1 MKNAHERFG
10 FAEFEKKLRDTST
23 RIRLTADCFIGER
36 AETSAP
42 SAGHLLS
49 AFGTD
54 VEVAA
59 LWAAILTE
67 EPIRV
72 GGQDLKPYMVQ
83 FGERPTVYRGTLTV
97 PGRKRPVRHLVVV
110 STQLSAEGDQ
120 ARIIVKSNS
129 PDLLL
134 RAVANLHGLANDVA
148 GDGITANAVL
158 PGLTNTLA
166 IAPQSDEQKRAT
178 WEQQAIK
185 RLGEPED
192 MTGAILFLTSD
203 DAAFITGQALVV
215 DGGQYRIG

>member
-10 FAEFEKKLRDTST
+10 FAEFEKKLRDTTT
-23 RIRLTADCFIGER
+23 RVRLTADCFIGER
-36 AETSAP
+36 AEKTGP

-59 LWAAILTE
+59 LWAAILGE
-67 EPIRV
+67 EAIRV

-83 FGERPTVYRGTLTV
+83 FGERPAVYRGTLTI

-110 STQLSAEGDQ
+110 STQLRAEGDQ

-134 RAVANLHGLANDVA
+134 RAVANLHGLPLLSHWSGWFCARLQKA
-148 GDGITANAVL
+148 GRIRQL
-158 PGLTNTLA
+158 SGLNC
-166 IAPQSDEQKRAT
+166 APVSIQGTKNELLE
-178 WEQQAIK
+178 WI
-185 RLGEPED
+185 
-192 MTGAILFLTSD
+192 GAGLKSGHIQ
-203 DAAFITGQALVV
+203 IPPP
-215 DGGQYRIG
+215 

>member
-1 MKNAHERFG
+1 
-10 FAEFEKKLRDTST
+10 
-23 RIRLTADCFIGER
+23 
-36 AETSAP
+36 
-42 SAGHLLS
+42 
-49 AFGTD
+49 

-110 STQLSAEGDQ
+110 STQLRAEGDQ

-134 RAVANLHGLANDVA
+134 RAVANLHGLPLLPDWSEWLSARLQKSGRIRQLSGLNCAPVA
-148 GDGITANAVL
+148 IQGTKNEFLEWIGAALRDGQIQI
-158 PGLTNTLA
+158 P
-166 IAPQSDEQKRAT
+166 P
-178 WEQQAIK
+178 
-185 RLGEPED
+185 P
-192 MTGAILFLTSD
+192 
-203 DAAFITGQALVV
+203 
-215 DGGQYRIG
+215 

>member
-10 FAEFEKKLRDTST
+10 FAEFEKRLKDTAT

-36 AETSAP
+36 EAKAGS
-42 SAGHLLS
+42 SHGHLLS

-59 LWAAILTE
+59 LWAAILGE

-72 GGQDLKPYMVQ
+72 GGQNLKPHMVH

-110 STQLSAEGDQ
+110 STQLRAEADQ

-129 PDLLL
+129 PDLIL
-134 RAVANLHGLANDVA
+134 RAVANLHGLPLLSDWSEWFRIRLQRAGRIRPLSGLNCAPVA
-148 GDGITANAVL
+148 IQGTKREFLEWIGA
-158 PGLTNTLA
+158 GLRN
-166 IAPQSDEQKRAT
+166 
-178 WEQQAIK
+178 
-185 RLGEPED
+185 
-192 MTGAILFLTSD
+192 
-203 DAAFITGQALVV
+203 GQI
-215 DGGQYRIG
+215 QIPPP